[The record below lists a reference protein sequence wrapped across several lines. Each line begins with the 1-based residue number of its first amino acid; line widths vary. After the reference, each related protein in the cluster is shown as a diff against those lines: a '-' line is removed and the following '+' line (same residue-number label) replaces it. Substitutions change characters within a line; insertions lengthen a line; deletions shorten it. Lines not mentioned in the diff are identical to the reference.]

1 MPPCASPE
9 PFADIADMGGIF
21 DLIRKVVRH
30 PRLPAEIFGD
40 FPFVCEE
47 MRMGRRQRA
56 GGGAERA
63 AAHPVGNE
71 IAPHGSAL

>member
-1 MPPCASPE
+1 MAC
-9 PFADIADMGGIF
+9 GGINHIIN
-21 DLIRKVVRH
+21 LLRSSEELRRIGQHSLVY
-30 PRLPAEIFGD
+30 GD
-40 FPFVCEE
+40 CPFVCQE
-47 MRMGRRQRA
+47 MRMGHRRKA

>member
-1 MPPCASPE
+1 VS
-9 PFADIADMGGIF
+9 GGTLNHIIN
-21 DLIRKVVRH
+21 LLRSSERRRQPLVY
-30 PRLPAEIFGD
+30 GD
-40 FPFVCEE
+40 CPFVCQE
-47 MRMGRRQRA
+47 MRMGHRRKA